1 MVRLMPVA
9 VLAACL
15 TACAS
20 VSESPEMRVSPA
32 SANGEQWL
40 VSVKTGSGFMSDK
53 VTLYVNGTAVADGS
67 YQTVYFPEDSHG
79 LHIVGDYE
87 HHVVLCVYSESENG
101 DQCVLSVDGEEL
113 GTLKF

>member
-1 MVRLMPVA
+1 MNRIVA
-9 VLAACL
+9 AAALAACL

-20 VSESPEMRVSPA
+20 LNDSPEMRVSPP

-40 VSVKTGSGFMSDK
+40 VSVKTNPGFMSDK
-53 VTLYVNGTAVADGS
+53 VTLYVNGTAVANGN
-67 YQTVYFPEDSHG
+67 YQTIYFPEDSHG

-87 HHVVLCVYSESENG
+87 HHVVLCIYSETENG
-101 DQCVLSVDGEEL
+101 DQCELLVDGAQL